1 MNGRAQTLR
10 KAAFPS
16 LLPRD
21 VLSFITALTPR
32 DAWLYLQENNIHIKL
47 NENFSSFETKYNT
60 VDTIVEKLSK
70 SMCTYVH
77 VERKVCALHRQFLQ
91 YIFYNVCTG
100 MNMLVDCKEPI
111 RYNL

>member
-10 KAAFPS
+10 KAALPS

-70 SMCTYVH
+70 SMCTCTC
-77 VERKVCALHRQFLQ
+77 RKESMCITSSVFAIYFL
-91 YIFYNVCTG
+91 
-100 MNMLVDCKEPI
+100 
-111 RYNL
+111 

>member
-60 VDTIVEKLSK
+60 VDTIVEKLNK
-70 SMCTYVH
+70 SMCTCTC
-77 VERKVCALHRQFLQ
+77 RKENMCITSSVFAIYFL
-91 YIFYNVCTG
+91 
-100 MNMLVDCKEPI
+100 
-111 RYNL
+111 

>member
-60 VDTIVEKLSK
+60 EDTIVEKLSK
-70 SMCTYVH
+70 SMCTC
-77 VERKVCALHRQFLQ
+77 RKESMCITSSVFAIYFL
-91 YIFYNVCTG
+91 
-100 MNMLVDCKEPI
+100 
-111 RYNL
+111 